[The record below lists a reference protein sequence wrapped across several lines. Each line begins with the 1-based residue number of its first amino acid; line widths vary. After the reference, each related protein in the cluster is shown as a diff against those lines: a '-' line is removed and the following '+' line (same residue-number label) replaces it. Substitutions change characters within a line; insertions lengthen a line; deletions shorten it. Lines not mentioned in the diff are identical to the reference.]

1 VNSCAPEG
9 YAFPSP
15 PVYYCLL
22 FYIIFLIFYS
32 GRATPIG
39 SNTDIHKYFDVEL
52 YNTKLF
58 ETIFVYVTIAIYDLP
73 GNVYVWH
80 IKSNITQTHNR
91 DVFSMTVLI
100 FAHILD
106 VNTSALHKRTKMI

>member
-1 VNSCAPEG
+1 VLRKG
-9 YAFPSP
+9 RHF
-15 PVYYCLL
+15 LL
-22 FYIIFLIFYS
+22 HQFTIVCYFTLYFLYFTVDVQHRLVQIQIY
-32 GRATPIG
+32 
-39 SNTDIHKYFDVEL
+39 DYFDVEL

-58 ETIFVYVTIAIYDLP
+58 ETIYVYVTIAIFDLP